1 MGLSTVFLATKERAF
16 QIQLLWTR
24 LTKLLILGTQLL
36 RHLVLKDLVRATML
50 SKGISKVL
58 IVLIILT
65 SPKIS
70 YSRESILRTFFKTIA
85 LGILLALV
93 FVYVSGGLLGD
104 TSVDVSENSQGLLG
118 SSLLRLKKTAAAMN
132 DIKADFSKGNY
143 QESWIWSWETLKEE
157 LGEQFNYQKITF
169 VFIAKRT
176 WKNTQK
182 TFRKFKR
189 HSKMNQITPK
199 FRKAYKS
206 TMRKIRSFFGDN
218 NGSRYKGA
226 TFLPNDS
233 EDASGWDSTYWSD
246 FMKSTSG
253 LKLEGILHAFNEVK
267 RVVLSEG
274 AGLLPG
280 FKKCLD
286 NLKYKMF
293 GDMSNT
299 WARYHNNFDSSGQDS
314 SDDSSP
320 KEEFKSWVKDKTTS
334 ASKGFKKLLF
344 SIEKSAANFKKDAKP
359 WVDKKAKS
367 ADKILAKMADSAE
380 ETASEVKDT
389 VEKWYEKTYS
399 SIKSKID
406 EFAT

>member
-1 MGLSTVFLATKERAF
+1 
-16 QIQLLWTR
+16 
-24 LTKLLILGTQLL
+24 
-36 RHLVLKDLVRATML
+36 
-50 SKGISKVL
+50 
-58 IVLIILT
+58 
-65 SPKIS
+65 
-70 YSRESILRTFFKTIA
+70 
-85 LGILLALV
+85 
-93 FVYVSGGLLGD
+93 
-104 TSVDVSENSQGLLG
+104 
-118 SSLLRLKKTAAAMN
+118 
-132 DIKADFSKGNY
+132 
-143 QESWIWSWETLKEE
+143 
-157 LGEQFNYQKITF
+157 
-169 VFIAKRT
+169 
-176 WKNTQK
+176 
-182 TFRKFKR
+182 
-189 HSKMNQITPK
+189 MNQVTPK

-253 LKLEGILHAFNEVK
+253 LKLEEIFHVFNEVK

-320 KEEFKSWVKDKTTS
+320 KEEFKSWVKDKTIS
-334 ASKGFKKLLF
+334 ASKVFKKLLF

-367 ADKILAKMADSAE
+367 ADKILAKMAASAE

-389 VEKWYEKTYS
+389 VEKWYEKTFKHQ
-399 SIKSKID
+399 IQN
-406 EFAT
+406 